1 MKLEEQFIKKLETY
15 LDEDFNDYT
24 KKRIYGYLM
33 EYREAIPLV
42 VIKPQKEE
50 KEEKEEITIKERMRD
65 RHRKEFITQ
74 EELLVEAHQLCEDYD
89 VSINDFVINKSARS
103 RNYIGELRKKFCSI
117 IHEKYLCSN
126 MVLSEFFNVHHST
139 ISHYLYGKT
148 SISRTPK
155 SKSK

>member
-1 MKLEEQFIKKLETY
+1 MKQEELFIKQLETY
-15 LDEDFNDYT
+15 LDKEFNDYT

-50 KEEKEEITIKERMRD
+50 NETILIEERMKD
-65 RHRKEFITQ
+65 RRRKQFITQ
-74 EELLVEAHQLCEDYD
+74 EELLIEANQLCEEYN

-103 RNYIGELRKKFCSI
+103 RNNIGELRKRFCSI

-126 MVLSEFFNVHHST
+126 MILAEFFNVHHST

-148 SISRTPK
+148 RVSTVPK
-155 SKSK
+155 VKIK

>member
-24 KKRIYGYLM
+24 KRRICGYLM

-42 VIKPQKEE
+42 VIKPK
-50 KEEKEEITIKERMRD
+50 KEEKEEITIKERMKD

-74 EELLVEAHQLCEDYD
+74 EELLLEAHQLCEEHG

>member
-1 MKLEEQFIKKLETY
+1 MKLENQFIKQLETY
-15 LDEDFNDYT
+15 LDEEFNDYT

-50 KEEKEEITIKERMRD
+50 KETVHIEERMKD
-65 RHRKEFITQ
+65 RRRKQFITQ
-74 EELLVEAHQLCEDYD
+74 EELLIEANQLCEEYD

-103 RNYIGELRKKFCSI
+103 RNNIGELRKRFCSI

-126 MVLSEFFNVHHST
+126 MILAEFFNVHHST

-148 SISRTPK
+148 RVSTVPK
-155 SKSK
+155 VKIK

>member
-1 MKLEEQFIKKLETY
+1 MKLENQFIKQLETY
-15 LDEDFNDYT
+15 LDEEFNDYT

-50 KEEKEEITIKERMRD
+50 NENILIEERMKD
-65 RHRKEFITQ
+65 RRRKQFITQ
-74 EELLVEAHQLCEDYD
+74 EELLIEANQLCEEYD
-89 VSINDFVINKSARS
+89 VSINDFVINKSSRS
-103 RNYIGELRKKFCSI
+103 RNNIGELRKRFCSI

-126 MVLSEFFNVHHST
+126 MILAEFFNVHHST

-148 SISRTPK
+148 RVSTVPK
-155 SKSK
+155 VKIK

>member
-1 MKLEEQFIKKLETY
+1 MKQEELFIKQLETY
-15 LDEDFNDYT
+15 LDEDFNDFT
-24 KKRIYGYLM
+24 KKRIYGYLK

-50 KEEKEEITIKERMRD
+50 KEDIPIMERMRD

-74 EELLVEAHQLCEDYD
+74 EELLIEAQKLCEEYD
-89 VSINDFVINKSARS
+89 VSINDFIINKSTRS

-126 MVLSEFFNVHHST
+126 MILSEFFNVHHST